1 MAELTAPKIDYYI
14 DILKRGF
21 VIGEEMKPYVD
32 ELFNE
37 LHKIA
42 PCGNDN
48 RRELWLFAERGKIED
63 YGDYE
68 EMYEFEEVDSRE
80 EYEELWAN
88 LYPDEKCWYHFVS
101 VEHGDFRAVFLKHKP
116 MFEENHPAKN
126 SYDSFDISPFI
137 KWLTESVENCVKQLE
152 NGTYNETV
160 RRELPPKDRIG
171 TIVRRKYWEI
181 FPEYKETYF
190 SDISKDDIDEFLHII
205 ETRGAAT
212 TEKIPDMTAEM
223 FYDYCKLGY
232 EANQYKGIDKL
243 TAKELY
249 LMHADGRDEGLRD
262 IDGNSP
268 TAFSEWYESSLKG
281 IGHPWEVCRGGNSTH
296 ISLYVRKN
304 GNEYSLKLAGS
315 SYGRS
320 VETIKFFLALVRN
333 NIPVSLYEAEE
344 LAARVRA
351 DDKIGIVPDG
361 VMPFYCSSYFPD
373 DENISDYMNI
383 ELYED
388 KEQWKKVIENVIWQE
403 IEEQRLL

>member
-1 MAELTAPKIDYYI
+1 MRGNIELLRKYLSVTASLIEHIDEVGVFKDILNLTACKQVLYI
-14 DILKRGF
+14 LSKSRRDTAPFSETLPDFAGIRRCLL
-21 VIGEEMKPYVD
+21 
-32 ELFNE
+32 LF
-37 LHKIA
+37 K
-42 PCGNDN
+42 
-48 RRELWLFAERGKIED
+48 K
-63 YGDYE
+63 
-68 EMYEFEEVDSRE
+68 
-80 EYEELWAN
+80 
-88 LYPDEKCWYHFVS
+88 K
-101 VEHGDFRAVFLKHKP
+101 
-116 MFEENHPAKN
+116 
-126 SYDSFDISPFI
+126 
-137 KWLTESVENCVKQLE
+137 VKL
-152 NGTYNETV
+152 V
-160 RRELPPKDRIG
+160 
-171 TIVRRKYWEI
+171 
-181 FPEYKETYF
+181 
-190 SDISKDDIDEFLHII
+190 
-205 ETRGAAT
+205 
-212 TEKIPDMTAEM
+212 
-223 FYDYCKLGY
+223 
-232 EANQYKGIDKL
+232 DKL

-262 IDGNSP
+262 IDSNSP
-268 TAFSEWYESSLKG
+268 TAFSEWYECSRKG

-333 NIPVSLYEAEE
+333 NIPVSLYEGEE

-388 KEQWKKVIENVIWQE
+388 KERWKKVIENVIWQE